1 MNKKIVVSLLAIFL
15 LASAHLPEA
24 GQAKFYRVGVILQ
37 GGPYYEA
44 INGLRDGLREV
55 GLEEGKHLALE
66 IRDAQ
71 GDLNVVEEAAR
82 QLEREKV
89 NLIYTVAT
97 SVTLAVKRATVD
109 IPIVFYSGTD
119 PVALG
124 LIESFAKPGGRLT
137 GVHTLTTDLTAKRLE
152 ILKEILPEVHRVLT
166 FYNPSNRSAGE
177 AAKSGREA
185 ARQLGVEFV
194 ERHVA
199 SVEELQAALG
209 ALRAGEVDAYF
220 FVSDGMVVSQAQLII
235 DTARAQS
242 VATMCHEGS
251 LVAQGG
257 LASYGMSYYRAG
269 HASAQYIQRIL
280 AGTNPK
286 DLPVETVNKLD
297 LVLNLLTARQ
307 IGLTVPLSVLYQ
319 ADKVIK

>member
-1 MNKKIVVSLLAIFL
+1 MHNKIVVSLLTIFL
-15 LASAHLPEA
+15 LASAPLPEA

-55 GLEEGKHLALE
+55 GLEEGKHFVLD

-71 GDLNVVEEAAR
+71 GDLHVVEEAAR
-82 QLEREKV
+82 QLERAKV
-89 NLIYTVAT
+89 NLLYTVAT
-97 SVTLAVKRATVD
+97 SVTLAAKRATVD

-124 LIESFAKPGGRLT
+124 LIEIFAKPGRRLT
-137 GVHTLTTDLTAKRLE
+137 GVPTLTTDLPAKRLE
-152 ILKEILPEVHRVLT
+152 MLKEILPEGCRVLT

-177 AAKSGREA
+177 AAKAGREA

-220 FVSDGMVVSQAQLII
+220 FVSDGMVVSQAQRII
-235 DTARAQS
+235 DTARAQR